1 MWSWSSTS
9 GDDATRLASALP
21 CYIGKRL
28 PIKARRPAIVK
39 LHKSSLLAIY
49 AALELARAPDGQLS
63 TADIAA
69 KYGISSHHLAKVL
82 RHLVR
87 SGMVQAVRGVGGGY
101 RFAGNP
107 GRVTLLD
114 IIGLFEVQG
123 SHLEVP
129 AAVNPSS
136 RPVIE
141 ELQRIGDEVN
151 ELTKA
156 VLDSVTLK
164 TLLHGVEHRASPRRR
179 PG

>member
-1 MWSWSSTS
+1 
-9 GDDATRLASALP
+9 
-21 CYIGKRL
+21 
-28 PIKARRPAIVK
+28 VK
-39 LHKSSLLAIY
+39 LHKASLLAIY

-69 KYGISSHHLAKVL
+69 KFGISSHHLAKVL
-82 RHLVR
+82 RHMVR

-114 IIGLFEVQG
+114 VISLFEAQG
-123 SHLEVP
+123 SDLEVP
-129 AAVNPSS
+129 AAINPSS

-156 VLDSVTLK
+156 VLDTVTLK
-164 TLLHGVEHRASPRRR
+164 TLLDSIGRRAAPAQRRR
-179 PG
+179 GAEG

>member
-1 MWSWSSTS
+1 
-9 GDDATRLASALP
+9 
-21 CYIGKRL
+21 
-28 PIKARRPAIVK
+28 VK
-39 LHKSSLLAIY
+39 LHKASLLAIY
-49 AALELARAPDGQLS
+49 AALELARAPEGQLS
-63 TADIAA
+63 TADIAR

-82 RHLVR
+82 RHMVR
-87 SGMVQAVRGVGGGY
+87 SGLVQAVRGVGGGY

-114 IIGLFEVQG
+114 VISLFEAQG
-123 SHLEVP
+123 ADIEVP

-156 VLDSVTLK
+156 VLDSVTLN
-164 TLLHGVEHRASPRRR
+164 TLLQSIERRAAPVSRRR
-179 PG
+179 RTAG